1 MRLAHFTTLIA
12 GLFVAGFASAF
23 EVEDRRLFEAS
34 PQRSVLKVIST
45 ADLDVFTPII
55 RAFQADNPG
64 IAVDYTVTGT
74 TDLMGAIH
82 DEGAQF
88 DLAISSAMD
97 LQTKLVN
104 DGFAQPYTAPAN
116 VLPDWAIWRDHL
128 FAFTQEP
135 AVLVVSDRFFAPGE
149 APRNRDEL
157 ITLLR
162 ENPDRF
168 RGRIGTYDVRTS
180 GFGYLVATQDS
191 RNSEAFWRL
200 MEVMGRLDAKLYC
213 CSGDMIRDVAS
224 GELGLAYNVLG
235 SYAASQL
242 QSTKGFRIV
251 PLSDFVNV
259 MLRTSLIPANAENV
273 EDARTMVDFL
283 SGLNRRA
290 DLVTASGL
298 PGIDSTALQ
307 ENPSLR
313 PIRFG
318 PGLLVF
324 LDQLKRQNFL
334 RSWESSL
341 VQE

>member
-88 DLAISSAMD
+88 DLAISSARD

-191 RNSEAFWRL
+191 P
-200 MEVMGRLDAKLYC
+200 
-213 CSGDMIRDVAS
+213 
-224 GELGLAYNVLG
+224 
-235 SYAASQL
+235 Q
-242 QSTKGFRIV
+242 FR
-251 PLSDFVNV
+251 
-259 MLRTSLIPANAENV
+259 
-273 EDARTMVDFL
+273 
-283 SGLNRRA
+283 
-290 DLVTASGL
+290 
-298 PGIDSTALQ
+298 
-307 ENPSLR
+307 
-313 PIRFG
+313 
-318 PGLLVF
+318 GLLAADGGNGAAGCET
-324 LDQLKRQNFL
+324 LLLLGRHDPRCRQWRAGAGLQCAGQLRRL
-334 RSWESSL
+334 TTTIH
-341 VQE
+341 